1 MKSAELGRQKRLYR
15 CVQGGYL
22 GVPASGKSAGMSLPA
37 ILTIAMGNLPGKRL
51 QVAAVLGEG
60 GGPLQ
65 RTREAKGLSTSMAP
79 LLILAEGRPEAQSG
93 FLDLGLWLAYGYK

>member
-37 ILTIAMGNLPGKRL
+37 ILTTMAMGILPGKRL

-60 GGPLQ
+60 D
-65 RTREAKGLSTSMAP
+65 A
-79 LLILAEGRPEAQSG
+79 LL
-93 FLDLGLWLAYGYK
+93 